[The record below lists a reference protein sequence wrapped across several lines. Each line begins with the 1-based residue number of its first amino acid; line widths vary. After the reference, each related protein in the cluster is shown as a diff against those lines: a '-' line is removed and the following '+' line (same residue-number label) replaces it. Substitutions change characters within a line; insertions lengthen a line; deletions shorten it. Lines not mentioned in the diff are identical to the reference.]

1 MEKSKNSLRLG
12 RRARWPRCETLR
24 YSRRLML
31 LGCDEMSWRTWI
43 LRICTTMQKL
53 NSEEVM
59 RLCMCDGARPPA
71 AVHLDV
77 VLFCSCQKSIGGYR
91 VCGSG
96 LSKLAIGLI
105 QETSM
110 LSGLPSDGLASLGV
124 ILIAGLPSFAP
135 KLGCRKS

>member
-1 MEKSKNSLRLG
+1 
-12 RRARWPRCETLR
+12 
-24 YSRRLML
+24 ML
-31 LGCDEMSWRTWI
+31 LFCYDMSWWSWF
-43 LRICTTMQKL
+43 LLLFSTTTTL
-53 NSEEVM
+53 ISGDVM
-59 RLCMCDGARPPA
+59 LLCMFYDATRPA
-71 AVHLDV
+71 AVHLVD
-77 VLFCSCQKSIGGYR
+77 VLFCSCQNSIGGYR

-135 KLGCRKS
+135 KLGCRES